1 MRSIEVS
8 GSVKENEV
16 EEIVDKL
23 LEKNGLNKDNVQN
36 LNISYNPSS
45 IHTCGTHRNSDKKL
59 KMRSSFTVTYEYPI
73 TLPIYS
79 PSLKKEDQKQYTMT
93 LKKNLTGISQVYW
106 K

>member
-1 MRSIEVS
+1 M
-8 GSVKENEV
+8 
-16 EEIVDKL
+16 
-23 LEKNGLNKDNVQN
+23 
-36 LNISYNPSS
+36 NISYNPSS

>member
-1 MRSIEVS
+1 
-8 GSVKENEV
+8 
-16 EEIVDKL
+16 
-23 LEKNGLNKDNVQN
+23 
-36 LNISYNPSS
+36 
-45 IHTCGTHRNSDKKL
+45 
-59 KMRSSFTVTYEYPI
+59 MRSSFTVTYEYPI